1 MGQSR
6 PVAHPR
12 PLPQAGGGKEQDMS
26 EPAAINADEA
36 FVGTVEPEGAD
47 KLDEGKLAE
56 WMTANVAGFEGPV
69 HLTKFKGGQSNPT
82 YKVEA
87 KSGNYVLRRKPFGP
101 LLPSAH
107 AVDRE
112 YKVQNALNKA
122 GFPAAKQYGL
132 CTDESVVGSW
142 FYIMDMVD
150 GKTIWDGAMPG
161 VAPEYRRQTYLAM
174 IDTLAQLHGT
184 DVEAVGLADF
194 GKPGNYFGRQVDR
207 WTKQYKLSE
216 TEHMP
221 DMERL
226 IAWLPA
232 TLPEQTRTSVVH
244 GDYRI
249 DNMIWAKDEPK
260 VLAVLDWELSTL
272 GDPLGDFSYVC
283 MAYVTENGGRSGVQD
298 LDRKAL
304 GIPELDELVERYC
317 QATGRDSVPDMNW
330 LFAYNFFRLAGILQG
345 IKKRVLDGTASSPHA
360 KAQSD
365 RVQPLIDR
373 ATQFAKLAGM

>member
-1 MGQSR
+1 
-6 PVAHPR
+6 
-12 PLPQAGGGKEQDMS
+12 MS
-26 EPAAINADEA
+26 EAPINADEA

-47 KLDEGKLAE
+47 RLDEGRLTE
-56 WMTANVAGFEGPV
+56 WMAAHVAGFEGPL

-82 YKVEA
+82 YKVAA

-112 YKVQNALNKA
+112 YKVQNALNQA
-122 GFPAAKQYGL
+122 GFPAARQFGL
-132 CTDESVVGSW
+132 CTDDSVVGSW

-150 GKTIWDGAMPG
+150 GTTIWDGAMPG
-161 VAPEYRRQTYLAM
+161 AAPAYRRATYLAM
-174 IDTLAQLHGT
+174 IDTLAQLHNV
-184 DVEAVGLADF
+184 DVAAAGLSDF
-194 GKPGNYFGRQVDR
+194 GKPGNYFGRQIDR

-226 IAWLPA
+226 IEWLPS

-249 DNMIWAKDEPK
+249 DNMIWAKDKPE

-283 MAYVTENGGRSGVQD
+283 MAYATENAGRSGVQD
-298 LDRKAL
+298 LDRQAL
-304 GIPELDELVERYC
+304 GIPELNELVERYC
-317 QATGRDSVPDMNW
+317 AAAGRDSVPDMNW

-345 IKKRVLDGTASSPHA
+345 IKKRVIDGTASSAHA

-365 RVQPLIDR
+365 RVQPLVDR
-373 ATQFAKLAGM
+373 ATQYAKLAGM